1 MQQQPDADK
10 PVADAEA
17 AGTSHTTQSQA
28 ERVIAK
34 FGGIRPMAAKLQI
47 AVTTVQGWK
56 ERGTIPPRRQPE
68 ILAAAQAAGIELNEA
83 DFVLP
88 EGASEPAEETL
99 AEPVEPTRP
108 GSGSDPWRDAKGETP
123 KEPPVIDAR
132 PEPVPRTRSGRAGLW
147 IIVGL
152 VLIAIAGG
160 AGWWYGQKY
169 VGGVDLGPLE
179 RRLAAA
185 EQKLERLPA
194 IEQAAKA
201 AGERAD
207 AAASAASR
215 LETQL
220 KQQADRLAAL
230 EGRVAQGGGV
240 AAAPADG
247 AARAALDETRK
258 AIAEARAESE
268 RALSALRG
276 DVAKSAAEAKD
287 ANAQAVAEIRAE
299 TQRLA
304 SALDAAT
311 RRIAALEASKAQ
323 AIAGGAR
330 LAAQVAAI
338 GQLRDAVVAGRPFAS
353 ELKALQAL
361 QDDASPLPAQLAAH
375 AEHGVPGLDALR
387 NGFERRASEIV
398 DAASAPEGGDWLDRT
413 WHRVST
419 VITVRRTGGD
429 LSGDDAQSVVART
442 ERQLADGD
450 LAGAV
455 TTLGGLKGLAAAAA
469 RDWLVEARTTLDALA
484 AVRTLQDQAIARVAQ
499 AERDAPSG
507 GTTTGGG
514 AGTGGSSQ

>member
-10 PVADAEA
+10 PVADAEPGGA
-17 AGTSHTTQSQA
+17 NPSAPSQA

-68 ILAAAQAAGIELNEA
+68 ILAAAQAAGIALTEA
-83 DFVLP
+83 DFALP
-88 EGASEPAEETL
+88 EGAPEPAEESV

-108 GSGSDPWRDAKGETP
+108 QPGAGPWREAKSEAP
-123 KEPPVIDAR
+123 KEPPVIDAK
-132 PEPVPRTRSGRAGLW
+132 PEPAPRARSGRVLPWLVVA
-147 IIVGL
+147 L

-169 VGGVDLGPLE
+169 AGGVDLGPLE

-207 AAASAASR
+207 AAAAAAAR
-215 LETQL
+215 LDAQL
-220 KQQADRLAAL
+220 KQQADRVAAL
-230 EGRVAQGGGV
+230 EGRVASGG
-240 AAAPADG
+240 ATATAPADDG
-247 AARAALDETRK
+247 AVRAALDETRK

-268 RALSALRG
+268 RALATLRT
-276 DVAKSAAEAKD
+276 DAAKGAAEARD

-299 TQRLA
+299 MQRLA
-304 SALDAAT
+304 SALDAAAK
-311 RRIAALEASKAQ
+311 RIAALEASKAE
-323 AIAGGAR
+323 AVAGGAR

-338 GQLRDAVVAGRPFAS
+338 GQLRDAVIAGRPYAS

-361 QDDASPLPAQLAAH
+361 QEDATPLPAPLTAH
-375 AEHGVPGLDALR
+375 AERGVPGLDALR
-387 NGFERRASEIV
+387 NRFERRAAEIV

-419 VITVRRTGGD
+419 IVTVRRTGGD

-455 TTLGGLKGLAAAAA
+455 ATLGALKGLAAAAA
-469 RDWLVEARTTLDALA
+469 RDWLVEAHTTLDALA
-484 AVRTLQDQAIARVAQ
+484 AVRSLQDAAIARVAQ
-499 AERDAPSG
+499 AERNAPSGTTPSG

-514 AGTGGSSQ
+514 AR